1 MILSFSA
8 GMALCGLFW
17 LPFASSAA
25 EWTPADFDWDS
36 LRVNDTAPSGLWMY
50 KHEAPGTTDLS
61 VLSANHPTTID
72 AAGSQQIGVL
82 AALGFAWR
90 VGTVAVFA
98 SSLKNTIN
106 SCKQT
111 ANEGAGVGPC
121 LEGVMGTVFAF
132 GGAASANKKALH
144 KAGSLILPHRF
155 LPDGTVDL
163 VRVTDLV

>member
-8 GMALCGLFW
+8 GMALCGLF
-17 LPFASSAA
+17 LVPCASSAA

-36 LRVNDTAPSGLWMY
+36 LRVNNTAPSGLWMY

-111 ANEGAGVGPC
+111 ANGRCHGDC
-121 LEGVMGTVFAF
+121 LCIWGRCI
-132 GGAASANKKALH
+132 SQQK
-144 KAGSLILPHRF
+144 SSSQSR
-155 LPDGTVDL
+155 
-163 VRVTDLV
+163 